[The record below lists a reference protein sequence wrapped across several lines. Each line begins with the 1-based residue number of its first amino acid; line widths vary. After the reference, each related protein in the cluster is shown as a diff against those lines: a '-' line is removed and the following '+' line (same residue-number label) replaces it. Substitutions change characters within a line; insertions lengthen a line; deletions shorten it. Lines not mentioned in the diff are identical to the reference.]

1 MKTNPLAQFSVDNVR
16 SCAQRQHV
24 QENEQSAPLIVI
36 WCTCRTH
43 SAPRE
48 PRMHSIHARTRSHKR
63 ARAHTHTHTHT
74 HASPSSCGQWPA
86 SSTETRVQCMPRS
99 SHAAVM
105 SWAMVG
111 SSDLSA
117 CPQSTSI
124 GICAG
129 TRLSSPAASVCVCVC
144 VCIGYVPL
152 PPPHLWHIGT
162 SRTNKSIKDTEEH
175 QRHRAARGCVAH
187 TARWRGRPAPL
198 KANPPRL
205 ELTG

>member
-24 QENEQSAPLIVI
+24 QENEQLAPLIVI

-63 ARAHTHTHTHT
+63 ARAHTHTHTHSHT

-105 SWAMVG
+105 SWAIVG

-144 VCIGYVPL
+144 VYWVRSTAATAPVA
-152 PPPHLWHIGT
+152 H
-162 SRTNKSIKDTEEH
+162 RNIKDKQEY
-175 QRHRAARGCVAH
+175 QGHRGASKAPGC
-187 TARWRGRPAPL
+187 
-198 KANPPRL
+198 PRL
-205 ELTG
+205 RSA